1 MIRYARFLPAILV
14 ILASC
19 ASVGNERRDAAL
31 NGMIYDFESQ
41 PVQGAV
47 VEVDGAVMATS
58 DVNGRFA
65 LAGLPM
71 GAHRLVAGREG
82 YEKVET
88 EIDYS
93 DATQVVYVKMISA
106 DQLLGRAER
115 ALEEKN
121 WREAEDLLRR
131 NEAVRGGNPAAG
143 YLRAVL
149 DFRRGDYRA
158 AAEKLEGLLAGGAK
172 DPFVYL
178 FLADL
183 YQYRLDD
190 AAHAAARLADFL
202 AFRYDPDVERRL
214 RSMGEAP

>member
-1 MIRYARFLPAILV
+1 MV
-14 ILASC
+14 
-19 ASVGNERRDAAL
+19 
-31 NGMIYDFESQ
+31 YDYEGR
-41 PVQGAV
+41 PVQGASIA
-47 VEVDGAVMATS
+47 VDGGRPVSS

-82 YEKVET
+82 YETVET

-115 ALEEKN
+115 AIEGKN
-121 WREAEDLLRR
+121 WGEAEGLLRR
-131 NEAVRGGNPAAG
+131 NEAVRGGNSAAG

-149 DFRRGDYRA
+149 AFRRGDYRA
-158 AAEKLEGLLAGGAK
+158 AAEKLEGLLAGGSK

-183 YQYRLDD
+183 CQYRLDD
-190 AAHAAARLADFL
+190 AARAAAFLADFL

-214 RSMGEAP
+214 REIGEVP